1 MPTKT
6 SDVAVIGAGIVG
18 LATAFAV
25 RARGATVTVY
35 ERGTPGAG
43 QSGGDSR
50 VFRHAHDDPRLVA
63 LARRSRAIYREWEE
77 ELGVELVS
85 ADGVVMLGPEVPRRL
100 ELLRAAG
107 VDAGAVEPGELADR
121 MPALAAV
128 DGPAAFDAE
137 GGSIR
142 AAAAVGALVGRL
154 GDDLVTDEALALWE
168 RAEGSV
174 EVRAAGARGE
184 HGSAVVCAG
193 RDTAR
198 FARGLGLSIPVEMS
212 LHGRVS
218 FDVRGPAP
226 ARLACLLDGSEQ
238 FGEAG
243 VYGAPSPGS
252 SRYSI
257 GVDGRAAAREDASVI
272 APATLASVTDRGLA
286 YVRRALP
293 GLDPTP
299 VDYRHCWVTSLPWGE
314 DAIGVWES
322 GRALLVA
329 GDNLFKHAPAVG
341 GTLAEAALDGAL
353 ADELRP
359 AARLGAADGP

>member
-1 MPTKT
+1 VPTRI

-35 ERGTPGAG
+35 ERGTPGGG

-63 LARRSRAIYREWEE
+63 LARRSRAVYREWEE
-77 ELGVELVS
+77 ELGVELIS

-107 VDAGAVEPGELADR
+107 VDAAAIEPRELADR

-142 AAAAVGALVGRL
+142 AADAVGALVGRL
-154 GDDLVTDEALALWE
+154 GDDLVIDEALALWE
-168 RAEGSV
+168 RAEGTV
-174 EVRAAGARGE
+174 ELRAGGARGE
-184 HGSAVVCAG
+184 HGAVVVCGG
-193 RDTAR
+193 RDTTR
-198 FARGLGLSIPVEMS
+198 FARGLGLSIPVQIS
-212 LHGRVS
+212 LHGRVT
-218 FDVRGPAP
+218 FDVSGAAA

-238 FGEAG
+238 YGEPG

-252 SRYSI
+252 GRYSI
-257 GVDGRAAAREDASVI
+257 GVDGHADAREDASVI
-272 APATLASVTDRGLA
+272 APAKLASVTDRAVA

-293 GLDPTP
+293 GLDPAP

-322 GRALLVA
+322 GRTLFVA
-329 GDNLFKHAPAVG
+329 GDNMFKHAPAVG
-341 GTLAEAALDGAL
+341 RALAEAALHGEL

-359 AARLGAADGP
+359 GARLGVAGPP

>member
-1 MPTKT
+1 
-6 SDVAVIGAGIVG
+6 
-18 LATAFAV
+18 
-25 RARGATVTVY
+25 
-35 ERGTPGAG
+35 
-43 QSGGDSR
+43 
-50 VFRHAHDDPRLVA
+50 
-63 LARRSRAIYREWEE
+63 
-77 ELGVELVS
+77 
-85 ADGVVMLGPEVPRRL
+85 
-100 ELLRAAG
+100 
-107 VDAGAVEPGELADR
+107 

-128 DGPAAFDAE
+128 GGPAAFDAE

-154 GDDLVTDEALALWE
+154 GDDLVTDEALAMWE

-198 FARGLGLSIPVEMS
+198 FARGLGLSIPIEMS

-314 DAIGVWES
+314 DAIGVGSRAGRCSSRATTCSSTRRPWGGGARGGRPRRPARRRAAS
-322 GRALLVA
+322 GRAA
-329 GDNLFKHAPAVG
+329 RGRG
-341 GTLAEAALDGAL
+341 RAL
-353 ADELRP
+353 A
-359 AARLGAADGP
+359 A